1 MQLTTDEVVD
11 LRCDVHEWM
20 NAYLVP
26 AETPYF
32 AVTDAS
38 GSFAIDEI
46 PAGTYTLRLWHE
58 ALEKTEQKVEV
69 AAGKTIA
76 VNFELAVDSAAE
88 SD

>member
-32 AVTDAS
+32 AGTDAS

-46 PAGTYTLRLWHE
+46 AHQIVRYD
-58 ALEKTEQKVEV
+58 
-69 AAGKTIA
+69 
-76 VNFELAVDSAAE
+76 LARFLHDIP
-88 SD
+88 

>member
-1 MQLTTDEVVD
+1 
-11 LRCDVHEWM
+11 
-20 NAYLVP
+20 
-26 AETPYF
+26 
-32 AVTDAS
+32 
-38 GSFAIDEI
+38 
-46 PAGTYTLRLWHE
+46 LRLWHE